1 MMEFLSLIP
10 NILIIQFF
18 RRIRSRR
25 QRPSPLRQA
34 LYQLNVPV
42 TMFVLHSNEN
52 FICFC
57 DISRKDPSSS
67 GSKKKLSKITF
78 PWWCLFIAYGLSFS
92 LMAMSIFFI
101 IARGIEYGDLK
112 TQKWLT
118 SILTGFFSSIFLTEP
133 IKVLLFCSGLHRSTV
148 ALCL

>member
-10 NILIIQFF
+10 NLFIVQFF

-25 QRPSPLRQA
+25 QRPSSLRQA
-34 LYQLNVPV
+34 LYQLNVPII
-42 TMFVLHSNEN
+42 TFVFHTNGN

-57 DISRKDPSSS
+57 HISRKDASSS
-67 GSKKKLSKITF
+67 VPKKKLSKITF
-78 PWWCLFIAYGLSFS
+78 PWWCLFIAYALSFS
-92 LMAMSIFFI
+92 LMAVSIFFI

-133 IKVLLFCSGLHRSTV
+133 IKVLLSCSGLHRSTV
-148 ALCL
+148 ALCR

>member
-10 NILIIQFF
+10 NIFIVQFF
-18 RRIRSRR
+18 RRIRSRH
-25 QRPSPLRQA
+25 QRPSSLRQA
-34 LYQLNVPV
+34 LYQLNVPMI
-42 TMFVLHSNEN
+42 TFVFHTKEN

-57 DISRKDPSSS
+57 DISRKDSSS
-67 GSKKKLSKITF
+67 SAPKRNLSIITF

-92 LMAMSIFFI
+92 LMMVSIFI
-101 IARGIEYGDLK
+101 IVARGIEYGDLK

-133 IKVLLFCSGLHRSTV
+133 IKVLLSCYGLRRLFVTFCL
-148 ALCL
+148 